1 MMLNVLSSDSLPQ
14 RRWTRSSSFPCSS
27 FSHSSQEMLF
37 FFFPIGTFTLYQP
50 SFCMWVLLV
59 LTNKVRLSLKCI
71 LAISISCA
79 ASHWSCGSL
88 SQCKRV

>member
-1 MMLNVLSSDSLPQ
+1 MYCPLTACLSGGGQGPLRFLALVSLIRP
-14 RRWTRSSSFPCSS
+14 RKC
-27 FSHSSQEMLF
+27 F
-37 FFFPIGTFTLYQP
+37 FFFFSIGTFTLYQP